1 MCFLYVKGID
11 KKYDHTLCAHFY
23 RLNISQ
29 PGKTSKDK
37 GMKKVNHYLIKGR
50 VYSNQLPLILKIKY
64 SLSLSCE
71 TLLEYYK
78 FHSQK
83 NFF

>member
-37 GMKKVNHYLIKGR
+37 GMKKVNHYFLADK
-50 VYSNQLPLILKIKY
+50 
-64 SLSLSCE
+64 E
-71 TLLEYYK
+71 
-78 FHSQK
+78 
-83 NFF
+83 